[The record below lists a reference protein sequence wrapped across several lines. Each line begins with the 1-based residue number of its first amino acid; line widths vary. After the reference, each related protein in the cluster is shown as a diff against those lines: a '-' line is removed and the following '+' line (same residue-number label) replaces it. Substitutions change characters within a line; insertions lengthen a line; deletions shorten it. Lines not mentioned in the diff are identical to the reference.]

1 MKKNRNCGFSLIEL
15 IIVVAI
21 MAVLVAV
28 IAPNLTKYLAKSK
41 YNTDLHNADELAG
54 MIQTC
59 ITDYEV
65 TNGEFIKSGGSMVT
79 LSWTGR
85 KVSGGPASFNTMLD
99 GMVAKDPTSEET
111 GAMAT
116 ANISLKGTKS
126 IEGYVETVNIGN
138 VSVVK

>member
-1 MKKNRNCGFSLIEL
+1 MKKNKNSGFSLIEL
-15 IIVVAI
+15 IIVIAI
-21 MAVLVAV
+21 MAVLIAI
-28 IAPNLTKYLAKSK
+28 IAPNMTKYLSKSK
-41 YNTDLHNADELAG
+41 RNTDLHNAGELAE

-65 TNGEFIKSGGSMVT
+65 NNGQFISSGGNAVT
-79 LSWTGR
+79 LSWSG
-85 KVSGGPASFNTMLD
+85 KNVSGGPASFNTMLD

-126 IEGYVETVNIGN
+126 IEGYVVTVNIGN